1 MSAPSSDAT
10 SGCTQFTAAGL
21 KRIVG
26 QRSDATAATLFGFR
40 NAFIF
45 FSGMIIAQCVVCQ
58 ELLESVSEKH
68 LSALPC
74 GHIFHGPC
82 IETWFKRASTCPQC
96 RVSVRRTQVIKKLFF
111 SSVDRASTSILLPE
125 IVASMP
131 SCGDDINTGDSAFL
145 AMALNRAKCEIKRLA
160 NETSTLQTLVK
171 STEKK
176 LADRETE
183 LEAISSLYKETD
195 RLYSEERQKCKQAK
209 LELSSYRTILQ
220 EAESIKAE
228 GLKLRQ
234 QVVEMK
240 DIQTLIGSSE
250 KAAFDLLN
258 SYMGHG
264 SEGSSDS
271 SSPIATICRWASILR
286 TELSSARNRARKYRT
301 DANRFQRAQSE
312 AAKRVLEAEAKA
324 AEYKGR
330 VSQLQA
336 EMAAL
341 VSSATLNA
349 QAPSNPTTP
358 STVSVANAAAP
369 LPSTSAEPSTPAN
382 ENNLGLQT
390 CLRYIDLSTPEIAS
404 ITQDDTGDVGN
415 KTFKMTKITPHVNP
429 FKLDDSLAMTPCGRR
444 LGTADE
450 ISTPRLTTA
459 LREQT
464 EADVDRRQLPGC
476 VAASRRPSSLF
487 QLAIMRN
494 LARNENHRHPKAIP
508 YNGLGGQESNTGP
521 TSLFVKPSP
530 PNRSAADPLRNR
542 LLSKNTTKYG
552 VKNMASKRH
561 INLDKFLTR

>member
-1 MSAPSSDAT
+1 
-10 SGCTQFTAAGL
+10 
-21 KRIVG
+21 
-26 QRSDATAATLFGFR
+26 
-40 NAFIF
+40 
-45 FSGMIIAQCVVCQ
+45 MIIAQCVVCQ

-240 DIQTLIGSSE
+240 DIQTLIGLTRWLEELAGLGGHFAFLLSTASE

-415 KTFKMTKITPHVNP
+415 KTFK
-429 FKLDDSLAMTPCGRR
+429 
-444 LGTADE
+444 
-450 ISTPRLTTA
+450 
-459 LREQT
+459 
-464 EADVDRRQLPGC
+464 
-476 VAASRRPSSLF
+476 
-487 QLAIMRN
+487 
-494 LARNENHRHPKAIP
+494 
-508 YNGLGGQESNTGP
+508 
-521 TSLFVKPSP
+521 
-530 PNRSAADPLRNR
+530 
-542 LLSKNTTKYG
+542 
-552 VKNMASKRH
+552 ASKTTITKGFVFDVREA
-561 INLDKFLTR
+561 LDTYVCDIKQQLSDFESYPPHRACLQQCHAIHSPRTQNMGILANPT